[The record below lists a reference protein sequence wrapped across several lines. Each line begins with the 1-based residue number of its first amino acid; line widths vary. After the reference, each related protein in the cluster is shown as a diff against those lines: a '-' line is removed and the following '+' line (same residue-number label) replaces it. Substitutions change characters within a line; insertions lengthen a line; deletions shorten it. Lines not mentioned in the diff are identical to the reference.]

1 MQIVDLHSKE
11 GRAKLV
17 LAGACLVTFF
27 AAFEVRQPLIDFG
40 FFNLTTSKL
49 AAVLFFVTVFI
60 WGLGNARNLFSR
72 RALDLA
78 VALFFLSNLISVTAA
93 ADKVSAL
100 KFTLRMFYG
109 VAIYFGVSRLP
120 RRFRSD
126 LVVAGTATV
135 AVLIVAVVGLLQNF
149 VIPVSW
155 DFLLTPFQEEI
166 TTFGAFYNVRV
177 ASTLPYP
184 TSLSM
189 YLELAMPLAL
199 VFGLWLT
206 GRSSTA
212 IRRWWLAAIIAG
224 VTAIMATQMFTF
236 TRSGMVA
243 APVSLLVGAALA
255 AIFGLG
261 RRLWVMLGVS
271 ALIFAALLGG
281 SALAS
286 NKMAARLGI
295 RAQDNHYGAVYSVVG
310 FPATLKPGQRN
321 SAQLQIRNT
330 GSMTW
335 GTTGAEDEVDVCYRW
350 LDYPGGQEEQ
360 VPFITTPLPHS
371 VPTGGTVNIDVN
383 FQTPAKPGQYI
394 VDFDLVHLHNT
405 WFSAAGVPGLQ
416 VPVQFSATS
425 GQRFFSSA
433 PSSKYD
439 MAPPDQVFTSRSE
452 LWRAAIR
459 IWRSHPMLG
468 IGPDQFRLNYAPYI
482 GVTPDDRIRTHDIFI
497 EALAN
502 TGVVGL
508 LAMLF
513 LLGSALWVQLRLL
526 REKRLDSTSRW
537 LAVALIVALVAYIG
551 HGVLD
556 YFLWETGVSFMFF
569 ILLGLT
575 AWLEA
580 KNGEAAKQQA
590 GQMDE
595 RPWRSAAPRP

>member
-1 MQIVDLHSKE
+1 MQIVDQHSME
-11 GRAKLV
+11 WRAKLV

-27 AAFEVRQPLIDFG
+27 AAFEVRQPLVNFG

-49 AAVLFFVTVFI
+49 AAVLFFITVFI

-72 RALDLA
+72 RSLDLA
-78 VALFFLSNLISVTAA
+78 VALFCLSDLISITAA

-109 VAIYFGVSRLP
+109 AAIYFGVSRLP

-126 LVVAGTATV
+126 LAIAGTVTV
-135 AVLIVAVVGLLQNF
+135 AVLIVALVGLLQNF

-155 DFLLTPFQEEI
+155 DFLLTSFQEEI

-189 YLELAMPLAL
+189 YLELTMPLAL
-199 VFGLWLT
+199 MFGLWLT

-212 IRRWWLAAIIAG
+212 GRRRWWLVASIAG

-243 APVSLLVGAALA
+243 APVSLLIGAALA

-261 RRLWVMLGVS
+261 RRVWVMLGLS

-281 SALAS
+281 SALMS
-286 NKMAARLGI
+286 NKMAARMGI
-295 RAQDNHYGAVYSVVG
+295 REQNNHYGAVYSVVD
-310 FPATLKPGQRN
+310 FPATLKPGQQN
-321 SAQLQIRNT
+321 SARLQIRNT

-335 GTTGAEDEVDVCYRW
+335 GTRGEDDEVDVCYRW

-360 VPFITTPLPHS
+360 VPFTTTPLPHS

-383 FQTPAKPGQYI
+383 FQAPAKPGQYI
-394 VDFDLVHLHNT
+394 VDFDLVHLRNT

-425 GQRFFSSA
+425 GQRFVSSA
-433 PSSKYD
+433 PASKFD
-439 MAPPDQVFTSRSE
+439 MASPDQEFTSRSE
-452 LWRAAIR
+452 LWRAAIM
-459 IWRSHPMLG
+459 IWRSHPVLG

-482 GVTPDDRIRTHDIFI
+482 GVTPDGRIRTHDIFF

-513 LLGSALWVQLRLL
+513 LLGSALWVQLRLV
-526 REKRLDSTSRW
+526 REKRLETTSRG
-537 LAVALIVALVAYIG
+537 LAVALIVALMAYIG
-551 HGVLD
+551 HGLLD

-575 AWLEA
+575 AWL
-580 KNGEAAKQQA
+580 
-590 GQMDE
+590 DY
-595 RPWRSAAPRP
+595 RDVP